1 MTQSGTVLNENFT
14 SPSIDALPEITF
26 ILKRTHISGMGRTRS
41 QKPKCAFQKGVPIL
55 MILVQ
60 HLILL
65 RFVHNRAQPGVAMCL
80 RVG

>member
-1 MTQSGTVLNENFT
+1 MTKSDPVSKGNFKA
-14 SPSIDALPEITF
+14 PCILALPEITF
-26 ILKRTHISGMGRTRS
+26 ILKRSHISGMGRTRS
-41 QKPKCAFQKGVPIL
+41 QKPKCTFQKGVPIL

-60 HLILL
+60 NLILL

>member
-65 RFVHNRAQPGVAMCL
+65 RFVHNRAQPRVAMCI

>member
-1 MTQSGTVLNENFT
+1 MRPTSQNPSRGTKM
-14 SPSIDALPEITF
+14 I
-26 ILKRTHISGMGRTRS
+26 ISGMGRTRS

-60 HLILL
+60 NLILL
-65 RFVHNRAQPGVAMCL
+65 RFVHNRAQPRVAMCL